1 MDENDR
7 AELERIKIA
16 VKKIKNQAKTEKN
29 ENLKTA
35 YAAVL
40 KTHDAIAD
48 FRSKLLALL
57 PFATGA
63 GIFFLI
69 KDMPDTITIHLVVI
83 GLSGI
88 LVTIGLFFYELK
100 NIQKCRTL
108 IGTGKLLERK
118 LLGKDFQLGAFHGG
132 RIADKDWYESL
143 QKSETD
149 NKKKNIIN
157 QIKEKLIQEN
167 GLKKRKWMSNTRAAL
182 FVYSTVIAGWAYLA
196 IFGFVDCLII
206 KFNFKIPV
214 KMTLL
219 SIYNQD
225 LISIVTGLFIATIVF
240 FMVFLKAYKID
251 ERYHMATK
259 KREELLE
266 PIS

>member
-16 VKKIKNQAKTEKN
+16 LKKIKNQAKTEKN

-69 KDMPDTITIHLVVI
+69 KSLPPTVTIHLIAI
-83 GLSGI
+83 GLSGMI
-88 LVTIGLFFYELK
+88 VTIGLFFYELK

-108 IGTGKLLERK
+108 IETGMLLEKK

-132 RIADKDWYESL
+132 RIADWSWYKGIKDEFSP
-143 QKSETD
+143 
-149 NKKKNIIN
+149 KK
-157 QIKEKLIQEN
+157 
-167 GLKKRKWMSNTRAAL
+167 
-182 FVYSTVIAGWAYLA
+182 
-196 IFGFVDCLII
+196 
-206 KFNFKIPV
+206 
-214 KMTLL
+214 
-219 SIYNQD
+219 
-225 LISIVTGLFIATIVF
+225 
-240 FMVFLKAYKID
+240 
-251 ERYHMATK
+251 
-259 KREELLE
+259 
-266 PIS
+266 